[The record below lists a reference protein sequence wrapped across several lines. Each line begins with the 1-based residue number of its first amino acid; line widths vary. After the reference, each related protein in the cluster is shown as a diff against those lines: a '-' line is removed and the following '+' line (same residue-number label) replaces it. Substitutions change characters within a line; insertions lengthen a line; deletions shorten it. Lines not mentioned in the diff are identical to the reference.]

1 MADSAATERLVEPR
15 LPCRRCI
22 EMSAVP
28 APSAA
33 TTDPYSPEN
42 VVRNFFDALNTRDY
56 RRAAGSIADRCQWWS
71 MPLETRHEGG
81 SAVIAGLD
89 QFATAFPDW
98 RAEIERVIATGP
110 IVAVEWISTGTF
122 RGGVF
127 RGKFPN
133 GKSFRRRG
141 CSVAE
146 VRQGQIVHYR
156 DYFDRLS
163 LLEQLG
169 LMDLV

>member
-1 MADSAATERLVEPR
+1 
-15 LPCRRCI
+15 
-22 EMSAVP
+22 MSSLLAP
-28 APSAA
+28 ARALS
-33 TTDPYSPEN
+33 DPYAPEN
-42 VVRNFFDALNTRDY
+42 VVRDFFEALNARDY
-56 RRAAGSIADRCQWWS
+56 RRAAAWISERCEWWS
-71 MPLETRHEGG
+71 MPGETRYDGG

-89 QFATAFPDW
+89 QFASAFPDW
-98 RAEIERVIATGP
+98 RAEIERVTAAGD
-110 IVAVEWISTGTF
+110 VAAVEWVASGTF
-122 RGGVF
+122 NGGVF
-127 RGKFPN
+127 RGKLPN

-156 DYFDRLS
+156 DYFDRVS